1 MNYLN
6 LFTAMKSEIDKRN
19 LTLPQVAEA
28 IDTNLATL
36 RGWIFDG
43 SKPAQQHTS
52 KAFMRLVDMLE
63 TNLDDF
69 ADTTTQHGRIEVLR
83 WKNKMSVMDVVRAV
97 QCSRSS
103 FNRWE
108 SGRLLEI
115 NNRHLSG
122 LAATLNTT
130 TDYILSGDKK
140 QTRNGLLIFAQPT
153 VQIEIE
159 GVMPDSTIPPESAD
173 LTNQK
178 VILSIEIAVF
188 AELPH
193 SEIMSDIEAA
203 IKEMKRLNLKFSY
216 ESRSYLSVSGEQLKC
231 YALDRDAMFALI
243 VNYSRVAR
251 AKIVRHW
258 VDNIQNPKDADA
270 VPPVEPIVEPVVEP
284 EVEQEAEPVVEPEVE
299 PIEEAEDLE
308 LPATT
313 GQVMSSVEIVKI
325 INKMR
330 EEGKAVL
337 THDNFMKKV
346 VKVLGEEAAVKF
358 NASYKG
364 KDGTTRKCYALPK
377 REAHLMVMS
386 ENYKVQ
392 AAVYDRMVELEEK
405 LTSGNAEP
413 KVEPKESSLL
423 EKLMTNN
430 AIIKEALCGFNMLGV
445 EGNQAAL
452 GANKLAAQETGF
464 NILEMIGQSAIVS
477 PVQERYYTPT
487 QLGDNYKMTAQ
498 AFNNLLL
505 EKGYQVKNGD
515 KWAATEKGK
524 QFSVVTDTNKK
535 NSTGTVQQLFWYES
549 IIKEI
554 GI

>member
-1 MNYLN
+1 VEPIG
-6 LFTAMKSEIDKRN
+6 SEG
-19 LTLPQVAEA
+19 E
-28 IDTNLATL
+28 
-36 RGWIFDG
+36 
-43 SKPAQQHTS
+43 
-52 KAFMRLVDMLE
+52 
-63 TNLDDF
+63 
-69 ADTTTQHGRIEVLR
+69 
-83 WKNKMSVMDVVRAV
+83 
-97 QCSRSS
+97 
-103 FNRWE
+103 
-108 SGRLLEI
+108 
-115 NNRHLSG
+115 
-122 LAATLNTT
+122 
-130 TDYILSGDKK
+130 
-140 QTRNGLLIFAQPT
+140 
-153 VQIEIE
+153 
-159 GVMPDSTIPPESAD
+159 PDSTIPPESAD

-178 VILSIEIAVF
+178 VILSIEIALF
-188 AELPH
+188 ADLPH
-193 SEIMSDIEAA
+193 AEIMSDIEAA
-203 IKEMKRLNLKFSY
+203 IKEMKRLNLKFNC

-243 VNYSRVAR
+243 INYSRVAR
-251 AKIVRHW
+251 AKIIKHW
-258 VDNIQNPKDADA
+258 VDNISNPEDTDA

-284 EVEQEAEPVVEPEVE
+284 EVEQEAEPVVEADTDDDEAITFGDTEKTLTVFDFEENVIRTVIDDDGETLFFAKDVCGVLGYANARKAVSDHCKEKGVTKRDTLSKGGKQQAIFINE
-299 PIEEAEDLE
+299 PNLMRLVVKSK
-308 LPATT
+308 LPAAEKFEAWVFEEVLPTIRKT
-313 GQVMSSVEIVKI
+313 GKYEI
-325 INKMR
+325 
-330 EEGKAVL
+330 
-337 THDNFMKKV
+337 
-346 VKVLGEEAAVKF
+346 
-358 NASYKG
+358 
-364 KDGTTRKCYALPK
+364 
-377 REAHLMVMS
+377 
-386 ENYKVQ
+386 
-392 AAVYDRMVELEEK
+392 
-405 LTSGNAEP
+405 P